1 MLGGCAT
8 HAYLCSIDVQSLSQI
23 LAHGVAV
30 IPDLWV
36 LTDDDRVHIRDPPGL
51 ADDGAD
57 LAQEIHRVG
66 VFIAFVGIREVVSDI
81 FESGSP
87 KQGIGDG
94 MGEDIGVRVTEES
107 SLKGYIYTAKD
118 EPTRLTVFREGVN
131 VEA

>member
-8 HAYLCSIDVQSLSQI
+8 HAYLRGIDVQSLSQI
-23 LAHGVAV
+23 LAHGIAV
-30 IPDLWV
+30 IPDLRV

-51 ADDGAD
+51 ADDCAD

-81 FESGSP
+81 FESDSP

-94 MGEDIGVRVTEES
+94 MGEDIGVRVAEES

-118 EPTRLTVFREGVN
+118 ELTRLTIFREGVN